1 MKKLLK
7 VMRSPGTLFAALI
20 LGMVTGIIFP
30 GFGIAQG
37 FIGTLFV
44 QLLRMGVVPLVLV
57 NVMYAIVGL
66 GDAKKL
72 ASIGGKTIGF
82 FMITTFCAAFLGCV
96 TAAIIKPG
104 VGFVY
109 SEMTETV
116 AEEGNTFQDFILSM
130 VPTNILTALSEG
142 NMLQIVVFSVIAGI
156 AVLYLGEKHRSA
168 LVTGLE
174 AISKMLMKILE
185 GVLTTAPVGIFSLG
199 CNTMASYGVDVIKPV
214 LKLVLSA
221 YSAGLIQLIIIYPL
235 LYFIVTRKNPFA
247 FLKKMPPVW
256 ITAFSTRST
265 NATLPVS
272 LSNSKERVGVSE
284 SVADFVIPFGASVN
298 CDGAAFFLGI
308 AATFVA
314 QSIGMEITFT
324 KLLLMALIGVF
335 VTLGNTGIPNS
346 MFVMI
351 PVMLSTFGLPL
362 DFMSIMG
369 VYPIIDS
376 ITTTCNVTGDNTVA
390 ALIDALEK
398 KKARKQ
404 SGAVVSRS

>member
-1 MKKLLK
+1 
-7 VMRSPGTLFAALI
+7 
-20 LGMVTGIIFP
+20 
-30 GFGIAQG
+30 
-37 FIGTLFV
+37 
-44 QLLRMGVVPLVLV
+44 
-57 NVMYAIVGL
+57 
-66 GDAKKL
+66 
-72 ASIGGKTIGF
+72 
-82 FMITTFCAAFLGCV
+82 
-96 TAAIIKPG
+96 
-104 VGFVY
+104 
-109 SEMTETV
+109 MTETV

-404 SGAVVSRS
+404 SGTVVSRS